1 MSYFLVEFSKNAK
14 RADCGRVDQSLVEK
28 ELVFTGWVQNQ
39 RDHGHFCFFDLKDQ
53 TGVLQIFLD
62 LELSKKYK
70 ITSQSVIAVRGV
82 LQKRPQGA
90 ENTKLKT
97 GLFELRVKDIKV
109 LSLADPLPIDL
120 EDPKVRSSLKLKY
133 RYLALRSAK
142 LQKHLILRDQISAW
156 VRQVLRGEGFLEI
169 ETPILYKT
177 TPEGARDY
185 LVPSRIHQGKFYSLA
200 QSPQIL
206 KQLLMAGGLGK
217 YFQLARCFRDED
229 LRSDRQPE
237 FTQIDLEMSF
247 ADTDDVMDLNEKLL
261 RSLWKKFKNI
271 EIPKI
276 KRLSYKDALEFYGS
290 DHPDP
295 RIQLKLKSLDS
306 EVKKLGVQIFTKA
319 LESKGRV
326 KSLALPAGSTLSR
339 SAIDQLT
346 KEVKAMGAGGLIY
359 LARPGDGKIKSSLGL
374 NQKILKSIFELSGG
388 EENSLVFVLAGR
400 ENIVNTC
407 FAFLIEQLA
416 RKLNLISPRDEF
428 LWITEFPLFSL
439 EEEKPAPA
447 HHPFTAP
454 LFEGSQEEFI
464 QKLCLCQKDPSLI
477 EKFNFKSKAYDLI
490 CNGSEIAGGS
500 IRNHS
505 ASVQEALF
513 KLLPLEDQGGG
524 ENPFEFF
531 ISALKYGV
539 PPHGGIAWGMDRLVM
554 ILSGTD
560 DIRDVVAFPK
570 TLAAACLM
578 SDAPSPAGERQLKEL
593 GLSLKKRIE

>member
-1 MSYFLVEFSKNAK
+1 MSYFLAEFSKNT
-14 RADCGRVDQSLVEK
+14 RRLDCGKADQNLVGESVT
-28 ELVFTGWVQNQ
+28 LAGWVQNQ
-39 RDHGHFCFFDLKDQ
+39 RDHGHFCFFDLKDR
-53 TGVLQIFLD
+53 TGVLQVFLD

-70 ITSQSVIAVRGV
+70 ITNQSVIAVQGV
-82 LQKRPQGA
+82 LQKRPLGA
-90 ENTKLKT
+90 QNKKLKT
-97 GLFELRVKDIKV
+97 GLFELKVKDIKV
-109 LSLADPLPIDL
+109 LSLAAPLPIDL

-133 RYLALRSAK
+133 RYLALRSVK
-142 LQKHLILRDQISAW
+142 LQKHLILRDQINAL
-156 VRQVLRGEGFLEI
+156 VRCFLREEGFFEI

-185 LVPSRIHQGKFYSLA
+185 LVPSRIHGGKFYSLA

-247 ADTDDVMDLNEKLL
+247 ADTSDVMDLNEKLL
-261 RSLWKKFKNI
+261 GALWRKFKKI

-276 KRLSYKDALEFYGS
+276 KKLSYKDALEFYGS
-290 DHPDP
+290 DHPDT
-295 RIQLKLKSLDS
+295 RIPLKLKSLD
-306 EVKKLGVQIFTKA
+306 EGVEKLGVQIFNKA
-319 LESKGRV
+319 LEKKGRV
-326 KSLALPAGSTLSR
+326 KSLALPAESCLSR
-339 SAIDQLT
+339 SAIDRLT

-359 LARPGDGKIKSSLGL
+359 LAEEEGKKIKSSLGL
-374 NQKILKSIFELSGG
+374 DQKILKSIFELAGG
-388 EENSLVFVLAGR
+388 KENSLVFVLAGR
-400 ENIVNTC
+400 EITVNTC
-407 FAFLIEQLA
+407 FSFLIEQLA
-416 RKLNLISPRDEF
+416 QKLNLISDKGDEF

-439 EEEKPAPA
+439 EEGKIASS

-454 LFEGSQEEFI
+454 HFEGSDEEFI
-464 QKLCLCQKDPSLI
+464 QKLSLCRKDPSLI

-490 CNGSEIAGGS
+490 CNGNEIAGGS

-505 ASVQEALF
+505 APLQEALF
-513 KLLPLEDQGGG
+513 KLLPLEAGE

-531 ISALKYGV
+531 VSALKYGV

-560 DIRDVVAFPK
+560 DIRDVIAFPK
-570 TLAAACLM
+570 TLQAACLM
-578 SDAPSPAGERQLKEL
+578 SDAPSPAGQRQLKEL
-593 GLSLKKRIE
+593 GISLKKRIE